1 MQSRLGKSLKQRLAE
16 RQAYGCDCVGSL
28 AARDARQRG
37 REAARRKAG
46 TVDKTMLVD
55 SATGRLDSTT
65 QKFLAGGK
73 WGAKTAADIPREAL
87 TSQR

>member
-55 SATGRLDSTT
+55 SETGRLDSTT